1 MQIERLNYLVFPP
14 DTKSSAGAKDAA
26 TSTSSGTSAAP
37 QPPGTSRSA
46 GASARPSIPVLIE
59 RVEDALPPSTI
70 LLIGTPDAKPKDIA
84 NTAAP
89 VYSREG
95 KTGAPPAKPNL
106 EAMAHAHQRAQERAN
121 ERSSVAVPQLTL
133 DKDGIMVA
141 RPPVPEA
148 RPESLASGAMGGFI
162 SNPASTSSSG
172 SAFSQIHPQ
181 GDFVSLAVSAMRQF
195 KDDTERQ
202 NRYAPAPTP
211 APAPV
216 PPEVSSGPLRSLQQL
231 ASRFN
236 LFA

>member
-14 DTKSSAGAKDAA
+14 DTKSLAGAKDAA

-46 GASARPSIPVLIE
+46 GASVRQSIPVLIE
-59 RVEDALPPSTI
+59 RAEDALPPSTI
-70 LLIGTPDAKPKDIA
+70 LVIGTPDTKPKDIA

-95 KTGAPPAKPNL
+95 KTGAPPARPNL
-106 EAMAHAHQRAQERAN
+106 EAMAQAHQRAQERAN
-121 ERSSVAVPQLTL
+121 ERSSLAVPQLKL
-133 DKDGIMVA
+133 DKDGVVVA
-141 RPPVPEA
+141 R
-148 RPESLASGAMGGFI
+148 S
-162 SNPASTSSSG
+162 PASQSVDASSSSG

-181 GDFVSLAVSAMRQF
+181 GDFVSLAVSAMREF
-195 KDDTERQ
+195 KDETERQ
-202 NRYAPAPTP
+202 NRYAPAP
-211 APAPV
+211 APL